1 MNRRGMLKGL
11 GAAAAAG
18 LWPGWLSEAFGG
30 QPCGVLRGTA
40 TLGAAIQRAHQAL
53 KPLLVLVIP
62 GEEGEKWER
71 GRHFGEW
78 LNFGSDRDLAPLACA
93 ELVCSEMAAV
103 RQLFPSA
110 PAGPE
115 PVALVAQ
122 VDRAPARLG
131 VALAAFEAHPDT
143 SGEVVRPADE
153 AKEEEWRELVQ
164 KMRVREDDGV
174 EVCIDRTGAAI
185 RDAILGDAGA
195 LQRRADERWERLTGA
210 DRDVARRILGGGDG
224 APRDVVAV
232 APLLA
237 AAASQ
242 RGGTEEQRLTR
253 LLAEAARV
261 QYCTQRIPGS
271 KWAHSVGCGEIVE
284 GEESQGIGI
293 LCGMGRVPA
302 KSRRFLYFFV
312 RSPYGG

>member
-18 LWPGWLSEAFGG
+18 LWPGWLSEAFAG

-62 GEEGEKWER
+62 AEEGAKWER

-110 PAGPE
+110 PAGAE
-115 PVALVAQ
+115 PAALIAQ

-131 VALAAFEAHPDT
+131 VALDAFNAHPDALRVMAPLA
-143 SGEVVRPADE
+143 EE
-153 AKEEEWRELVQ
+153 AGAREWLEFRAKLKEQE
-164 KMRVREDDGV
+164 GANV
-174 EVCIDRTGAAI
+174 ETCIDRTGAAI

-195 LQRRADERWERLTGA
+195 LQRRADERWERLAAG
-210 DRDVARRILGGGDG
+210 DREVTRRILGGGDG

-237 AAASQ
+237 AAAAQ
-242 RGGTEEQRLTR
+242 RGGAEEQRLTR

-271 KWAHSVGCGEIVE
+271 KWAQSSGCGEIVE
-284 GEESQGIGI
+284 GEESRGIGI
-293 LCGMGRVPA
+293 LCGMGHVPD